1 MPKFWLMDQH
11 GGKGPSA
18 LVEAD
23 GRLQIIDV
31 LRFGPSVTEL
41 ADQQRIW
48 DDVIGR
54 LAPTLKPFV
63 PAASVEDEGV
73 APDPKLR
80 RGEGGLAG
88 RAGRGSGG
96 RGGTGPGRQGSGPS
110 RMRSRGE
117 R

>member
-11 GGKGPSA
+11 DGKGPTA

-23 GRLQIIDV
+23 GRLQVIDV

-41 ADQQRIW
+41 EDQQRIW
-48 DDVIGR
+48 DAVVGR
-54 LAPTLKPFV
+54 VAPTLKPFV
-63 PAASVEDEGV
+63 PASSVEEAGV

-80 RGEGGLAG
+80 RGDEGSAG

-96 RGGTGPGRQGSGPS
+96 RSGTGPGRSGSGPQ
-110 RMRSRGE
+110 RTRSRGE